1 MFRRRP
7 RSRSYFHAGVEAS
20 GMAQARLRV
29 TIPDGPWVG
38 DVSREFPEARF
49 QVLTATPDDGAGFAL
64 VRITADESD
73 PILDAIDDH
82 ETITHSSV
90 MAADDG
96 MVTVQVEALVPLLQT
111 VARRAGVPIEMPVEI
126 RDGVARVDV
135 TGNHERVAEFG
146 DALRDVGAAFEVE
159 YVQQRINPGGSLT
172 ERQREVLFEAVDR
185 GYYDVPRET
194 TLTEVADHVG
204 IAKSTCSEVLQ
215 RVERTIVREFVD
227 DLPRRP
233 LDFESPEED
242 GIERIQ

>member
-1 MFRRRP
+1 
-7 RSRSYFHAGVEAS
+7 
-20 GMAQARLRV
+20 
-29 TIPDGPWVG
+29 
-38 DVSREFPEARF
+38 
-49 QVLTATPDDGAGFAL
+49 
-64 VRITADESD
+64 
-73 PILDAIDDH
+73 
-82 ETITHSSV
+82 

>member
-1 MFRRRP
+1 
-7 RSRSYFHAGVEAS
+7 
-20 GMAQARLRV
+20 MAQARLRV
-29 TIPDGPWVG
+29 DIPDGPWVG
-38 DVSREFPEARF
+38 DVSREFPDARF

-64 VRITADESD
+64 VRVTADDTD
-73 PILDAIDDH
+73 PILDAIADH
-82 ETITHSSV
+82 DTITHSSV
-90 MAADDG
+90 MAEDDG
-96 MVTVQVEALVPLLQT
+96 MITVQVEALVPLLQT
-111 VARRAGVPIEMPVEI
+111 VAKRAGVPIEMPVEI
-126 RDGVARVDV
+126 RD
-135 TGNHERVAEFG
+135 
-146 DALRDVGAAFEVE
+146 VGADFEVE
-159 YVQQRINPGGSLT
+159 YVQKRVNPGGSLT

-233 LDFESPEED
+233 VGFESPEDD